1 MEIAYCCVN
10 ASVDMTGAGSQ
21 VASRRVAGGERLAL
35 ADARN
40 GRRGSSQKWSFDGL
54 SHAPRVA
61 PNSWWLM
68 RPDLAPPPS
77 YGDNGGRAGSPR
89 ESSDS
94 RDRSVLVSVRSGG
107 QRLSGGRKFP
117 VTPTPPAAKAHY
129 PRAVKPR
136 KMRRDGLTRRRCEHQ
151 LSSKLP
157 LRDRAVCGSV
167 LLRGICLPWRFFVP

>member
-68 RPDLAPPPS
+68 RPDLASLAFIRRQWRPS
-77 YGDNGGRAGSPR
+77 RKPR
-89 ESSDS
+89 EPNDS

-107 QRLSGGRKFP
+107 
-117 VTPTPPAAKAHY
+117 
-129 PRAVKPR
+129 
-136 KMRRDGLTRRRCEHQ
+136 
-151 LSSKLP
+151 
-157 LRDRAVCGSV
+157 
-167 LLRGICLPWRFFVP
+167 